1 MLRISVFLVIAANLV
16 FYLWSH
22 GALRALGLGPQAVG
36 EPQRLQQQVDAAR
49 LTLLPTPAASRP
61 ASAVKA
67 ASAPVTAAAS
77 AASAAAARAASATSA
92 TSATSAASATS
103 ATSPVGASRAP
114 ALPTPVPSAAAARS
128 TPAAPAAVC
137 LQLGPY
143 TTSPAAVGAA
153 LRAAGLSPVARQH
166 ALPEQWMV
174 LMGPYDGTEALH
186 RKLAELRA
194 LKLPAGS
201 YAPVVDRP
209 RWQPG
214 ISLGVFSSRAAAEQE
229 LAQLRSHGVGSAHVV
244 QRNAGFEAAYWRLD
258 GLDAAGAARLRAL
271 DAAALGHRTPQPCQP

>member
-1 MLRISVFLVIAANLV
+1 MLRISVLLVIAANLV

-49 LTLLPTPAASRP
+49 LTLLPTPSASRP
-61 ASAVKA
+61 ASAAQTAAQAQTKA
-67 ASAPVTAAAS
+67 APVTAAAS
-77 AASAAAARAASATSA
+77 AASAAAAQAA
-92 TSATSAASATS
+92 SAASATS
-103 ATSPVGASRAP
+103 ATSPAGASRTP
-114 ALPTPVPSAAAARS
+114 AVPTAVPSAAAAARS

-174 LMGPYDGTEALH
+174 LMGPYDGAEALH

-194 LKLPAGS
+194 LKLPTGS

-209 RWQPG
+209 RWEPG
-214 ISLGVFSSRAAAEQE
+214 VSLGVFSSRAAAEQE
-229 LAQLRSHGVGSAHVV
+229 LARLRSHGIGSARVV

-258 GLDAAGAARLRAL
+258 GLDAAAAARLRAL
-271 DAAALGHRTPQPCQP
+271 DADALGHRTPQPCQP

>member
-1 MLRISVFLVIAANLV
+1 M
-16 FYLWSH
+16 
-22 GALRALGLGPQAVG
+22 
-36 EPQRLQQQVDAAR
+36 
-49 LTLLPTPAASRP
+49 PT
-61 ASAVKA
+61 
-67 ASAPVTAAAS
+67 T
-77 AASAAAARAASATSA
+77 
-92 TSATSAASATS
+92 
-103 ATSPVGASRAP
+103 
-114 ALPTPVPSAAAARS
+114 VPSAAAAARG
-128 TPAAPAAVC
+128 TPAAPATVC

-166 ALPEQWMV
+166 ALPAQWMV
-174 LMGPYDGTEALH
+174 LMGPYPDAAALH

-209 RWQPG
+209 RWEPG
-214 ISLGVFSSRAAAEQE
+214 VSLGVFSSRAAAEQE
-229 LAQLRSHGVGSAHVV
+229 LTRLRGHGVGSAHVV

-258 GLDAAGAARLRAL
+258 GLDAAGAARLREL